1 MAKRK
6 KKNEGGIWG
15 SVTDKDWADTFQDD
29 ERRPRRKKKPPKAPK
44 KGRRKKDDNWGW

>member
-15 SVTDKDWADTFQDD
+15 SVTDKDWSDTFQD
-29 ERRPRRKKKPPKAPK
+29 EKKPRKKKAPKKPK